1 MKELEILL
9 SRRWV
14 LKSEERE
21 LYYELRDAMGEL
33 RRFVSEKLGCQ
44 LIENA
49 LLIKMEKIPALPET
63 FMGILEFSSQEE
75 YAFLCVLLMFLEDK
89 DAQESFILSQLTE
102 YISANMPGGAVDWT
116 LYTSRR
122 HLIKVLRYAAAQGIL
137 RVTDGTDNAFMDAPD
152 GEVLYENT
160 GASRYFMRNFSK
172 DIAAYTSPDDFCDSD
187 WFAMDEERGIARR
200 HRVYRRLLFAPSMY
214 QRDGA
219 EEDFEYLKYYGRRL
233 SEELERMFDCQVHI
247 HKCSAYL
254 MAGEECRM
262 GAVFPENKML
272 SDILLLCCA
281 EIRRRIEQ
289 NEWILQTDEICVV
302 DAVLFEQMLIE
313 IKQTYGAGFL
323 KNFREMPQ
331 GEFVR
336 TVIEELEYWMFIRQ
350 DAALHE
356 IQIYPAA
363 GKISGSYPKDFVE
376 GQRDEQQMAGK

>member
-9 SRRWV
+9 NRRWV
-14 LKSEERE
+14 LKSEDRE
-21 LYYELRDAMGEL
+21 LYYQLRDAMGEL

-44 LIENA
+44 LIENG

-75 YAFLCVLLMFLEDK
+75 YAFLCVLFMFLEDK
-89 DAQESFILSQLTE
+89 DARESFILSQLTE
-102 YISANMPGGAVDWT
+102 YISANMPGGGVDWT

-122 HLIKVLRYAAAQGIL
+122 HLIKVLRYAVEQGIL
-137 RVTDGTDNAFMDAPD
+137 KVTDGTDDAFMDTPD

-172 DIAAYTSPDDFCDSD
+172 DITAYTSPDDFCDSD

-200 HRVYRRLLFAPSMY
+200 HRVYRRLLFAPGMY

-247 HKCSAYL
+247 HKGSAYL
-254 MAGEECRM
+254 MTGEECRM
-262 GAVFPENKML
+262 GTVFPENKML

-289 NEWILQTDEICVV
+289 NEWILQMDEICVV
-302 DAVLFEQMLIE
+302 DAVLFEQMIIE
-313 IKQTYGAGFL
+313 VKQTYGAGFS
-323 KNFREMPQ
+323 KNFRKMPQ

-336 TVIEELEYWMFIRQ
+336 TVIEELERWMFIRQ
-350 DAALHE
+350 DTALHE

-376 GQRDEQQMAGK
+376 GQRDE